1 MVLFQRNLRG
11 SAPHP
16 AENSNSIQARR
27 LYRLLRVVRQALA
40 GPGFILV
47 LGGMLPAAYAQQGLT
62 DFRGACGSCH
72 GGASAVPN
80 GPNFNAANSQ
90 AIITQA
96 NANGMGAGSA
106 GLWASIVSYIDSVK
120 PVINLS
126 VPYRAT
132 GASGS
137 ATSVSVGD
145 IYLGSGYAGIT
156 GIATTSAPGK
166 GSVNYTGASGN
177 PTANYTP
184 TAGQC
189 GTDSWQYHGTPSNA
203 NASNTTSTTTRIA
216 NVTIANPVLGANN
229 FSTSIAYSTSA
240 TTIPLSLTGDGATSV
255 TIIAQPGVGS
265 AAGSGTNAITYTAS
279 ASAYTSPV
287 TIQYRTNACGQV
299 SPTRTITLTV
309 TPPAAPTFTSPA
321 TNPGNATAGFTGV
334 AYSYSVAASSTNTAA
349 TFSLSAGSLP
359 PGLSLASNGAI
370 TGTPTT
376 VGSFSA
382 TIAATNLNPTP
393 TTRVVN
399 FNISLGPPV
408 FTSGTSA
415 SGAVGATYTAGSPL
429 YTATATNG
437 PNNFAAPGG
446 LPAGLSINS
455 STGVVTGTPTTA
467 GTASFNITAQNSNT
481 TATQS
486 VSFSISNVAPVITSA
501 GPAPGQTGV
510 AFSFQITATNAPSP
524 TGYGATGLPPG
535 LTVSNTGLIS
545 GIPTAVGSFSTTIS
559 ASNGTGTGSLAISI
573 PITLGPPVINSP
585 VTASGAVGIVFAGY
599 QITATNNPTSFTAS
613 GLPPGLTVNASGLIS
628 GTPTSSGTFTATV
641 GALNG
646 TLPNGNQTVT
656 FTIAVGIPAIN
667 SPTTASLLTG
677 QPFSYQI
684 TATNGPTSFTATGL
698 PTGLSIN
705 ASGLISGTTFQ
716 IGSFTIPLTA
726 TNGTGTGNAS
736 LTLTTTLGPPVITSA
751 VTANIVVTQA
761 FSYQITAQNA
771 PTGFNASGLP
781 GGLAVNTTTGLISGI
796 PNATGTF
803 TATVSASN
811 AVGNGTQSV
820 VFTSVNPPAPTVAA
834 KNATIGFNTATP
846 INLATAIS
854 GQFNSIAVSTA
865 PTHGSTTVS
874 GTIVTYTPTTG
885 YFGADSF
892 AYTATGLGGTSAP
905 AIVSLTVS
913 TQAPTAAAA
922 TLTTQ
927 INTPSTLDL
936 AAFIQGSAI
945 SGVVIAT
952 APAHGSATVNG
963 TKVTYTPANNYFGT
977 DIFTYSAFG
986 NAGTSPAATVTVT
999 VIGRPDPTKDA
1010 AVLGLLAA
1018 QADAAQRFSR
1028 AQMSNVQSRMESLH
1042 HQDDR
1047 GGVIASRESPVGASR
1062 LASANSTN
1070 TAVAQNQTPSRGNA
1084 TTGGLSASAN
1094 PYLVNSYAMA
1104 GGGDTQGVK
1113 PVAFPFA
1120 SSAISLLTTGSLNVA
1135 ALGSDASGGT
1145 APVKAGDAFN
1155 FWLGGLANF
1164 GTRGAADGRNGF
1176 DFTTSGIS
1184 LGVDR
1189 RFSDQWVLGLAAG
1202 FARDRSDIGN
1212 DGTYSRAHGYSAMAY
1227 ASYQPNSTTFI
1238 DGLIGAGSLDFK
1250 TRRYVVPIND
1260 FAYAN
1265 RSGLQWFSSLST
1277 GFEYRNNGVLIS
1289 PYARVDY
1296 SANRLNQVSETGAG
1310 LYALTYDR
1318 QTTPSLQGALGLR
1331 AETLNRT
1338 SFGWAVPRV
1347 RVEYRHD
1354 FEGERESTL
1363 SYADLGASGPRYTVS
1378 TAPTARNSLV
1388 LGIGSD
1394 FVRRGGF
1401 TVSFDYQYQHSFS
1414 KDNNQAVKVLFSQD
1428 LNGRGSPFWESG
1440 FFLNPSKPQ
1449 DIQVDA
1455 GFTFDS
1461 NVTRAKDPVDK
1472 LFDRSYSVNLGKG
1485 LVFPMSEHV
1494 RAVLTGTLGAENFQI
1509 YNTLNR
1515 ASAGLQGELQY
1526 RNSAEFDA
1534 PTWSLSAQGGA
1545 DDFRSKLRSGTRYSV
1560 TASVRQPLTD
1570 RISVFAAVSHN
1581 ERYAKSAVFD
1591 NRNNALRL
1599 NIDYAYSASDTIY
1612 LTGEYRR
1619 GQIISS
1625 GQASLANLGV
1635 ADVFVLDDAFPG
1647 QFFTYRFNGS
1657 TVLST
1662 LGYNIG
1668 YGPRHS
1674 LDISWRRAQSTPNSQ
1689 PSFVSSRM
1697 HYIADQYSIIY
1708 LIRF

>member
-90 AIITQA
+90 AIITQP
-96 NANGMGAGSA
+96 NANGMGAGSG

-120 PVINLS
+120 PVINLG

-429 YTATATNG
+429 YPATATNG

-613 GLPPGLTVNASGLIS
+613 GLPPGLTMNASGLIS

-684 TATNGPTSFTATGL
+684 TATNGPTSFTATAL

-726 TNGTGTGNAS
+726 TNGTGTGNGS
-736 LTLTTTLGPPVITSA
+736 LALTTTLGPPVITTT
-751 VTANIVVTQA
+751 VTANFDALPDPQALVKGGASPGATVVTWIHSSC
-761 FSYQITAQNA
+761 F
-771 PTGFNASGLP
+771 
-781 GGLAVNTTTGLISGI
+781 
-796 PNATGTF
+796 
-803 TATVSASN
+803 
-811 AVGNGTQSV
+811 VGPDG
-820 VFTSVNPPAPTVAA
+820 
-834 KNATIGFNTATP
+834 
-846 INLATAIS
+846 
-854 GQFNSIAVSTA
+854 
-865 PTHGSTTVS
+865 
-874 GTIVTYTPTTG
+874 
-885 YFGADSF
+885 F
-892 AYTATGLGGTSAP
+892 AYTASGVGESPTRVIVPPSLNRRAP
-905 AIVSLTVS
+905 PAG
-913 TQAPTAAAA
+913 AA
-922 TLTTQ
+922 TLATQ

-936 AAFIQGSAI
+936 A
-945 SGVVIAT
+945 
-952 APAHGSATVNG
+952 
-963 TKVTYTPANNYFGT
+963 
-977 DIFTYSAFG
+977 
-986 NAGTSPAATVTVT
+986 
-999 VIGRPDPTKDA
+999 
-1010 AVLGLLAA
+1010 
-1018 QADAAQRFSR
+1018 
-1028 AQMSNVQSRMESLH
+1028 
-1042 HQDDR
+1042 
-1047 GGVIASRESPVGASR
+1047 
-1062 LASANSTN
+1062 
-1070 TAVAQNQTPSRGNA
+1070 
-1084 TTGGLSASAN
+1084 
-1094 PYLVNSYAMA
+1094 
-1104 GGGDTQGVK
+1104 
-1113 PVAFPFA
+1113 
-1120 SSAISLLTTGSLNVA
+1120 
-1135 ALGSDASGGT
+1135 
-1145 APVKAGDAFN
+1145 
-1155 FWLGGLANF
+1155 
-1164 GTRGAADGRNGF
+1164 
-1176 DFTTSGIS
+1176 
-1184 LGVDR
+1184 
-1189 RFSDQWVLGLAAG
+1189 
-1202 FARDRSDIGN
+1202 
-1212 DGTYSRAHGYSAMAY
+1212 
-1227 ASYQPNSTTFI
+1227 
-1238 DGLIGAGSLDFK
+1238 
-1250 TRRYVVPIND
+1250 
-1260 FAYAN
+1260 
-1265 RSGLQWFSSLST
+1265 
-1277 GFEYRNNGVLIS
+1277 
-1289 PYARVDY
+1289 
-1296 SANRLNQVSETGAG
+1296 
-1310 LYALTYDR
+1310 
-1318 QTTPSLQGALGLR
+1318 
-1331 AETLNRT
+1331 
-1338 SFGWAVPRV
+1338 
-1347 RVEYRHD
+1347 
-1354 FEGERESTL
+1354 
-1363 SYADLGASGPRYTVS
+1363 
-1378 TAPTARNSLV
+1378 
-1388 LGIGSD
+1388 
-1394 FVRRGGF
+1394 
-1401 TVSFDYQYQHSFS
+1401 
-1414 KDNNQAVKVLFSQD
+1414 
-1428 LNGRGSPFWESG
+1428 
-1440 FFLNPSKPQ
+1440 
-1449 DIQVDA
+1449 
-1455 GFTFDS
+1455 
-1461 NVTRAKDPVDK
+1461 
-1472 LFDRSYSVNLGKG
+1472 
-1485 LVFPMSEHV
+1485 
-1494 RAVLTGTLGAENFQI
+1494 
-1509 YNTLNR
+1509 
-1515 ASAGLQGELQY
+1515 
-1526 RNSAEFDA
+1526 
-1534 PTWSLSAQGGA
+1534 
-1545 DDFRSKLRSGTRYSV
+1545 
-1560 TASVRQPLTD
+1560 
-1570 RISVFAAVSHN
+1570 
-1581 ERYAKSAVFD
+1581 
-1591 NRNNALRL
+1591 
-1599 NIDYAYSASDTIY
+1599 
-1612 LTGEYRR
+1612 
-1619 GQIISS
+1619 
-1625 GQASLANLGV
+1625 
-1635 ADVFVLDDAFPG
+1635 
-1647 QFFTYRFNGS
+1647 
-1657 TVLST
+1657 
-1662 LGYNIG
+1662 
-1668 YGPRHS
+1668 
-1674 LDISWRRAQSTPNSQ
+1674 
-1689 PSFVSSRM
+1689 
-1697 HYIADQYSIIY
+1697 
-1708 LIRF
+1708 